1 MLSSARVRALFP
13 RHRKTQNP
21 FFFIENQPPGFE
33 NPHEGLEPEASAA
46 VIIQHVPDGLDLAE
60 KFRLPGRIQEFI
72 REHHGT
78 MVTRYQYVS
87 AVNKAGGD
95 LASVSLERFSYPG
108 PKPLTRETALVMLAD
123 GCEARARSEIPQSEE
138 QVALLVQNVIEDRRT
153 SGQLDF
159 TDLTTRDLK
168 VISEV
173 FSSTMRGFYHPR
185 ILYPKFETPTVPSPG
200 APGSVPTASGDK
212 IEPEEQKPETRAET
226 PARIGQTRPIVVK
239 DKPGTELISRPDPSS
254 PGM

>member
-1 MLSSARVRALFP
+1 
-13 RHRKTQNP
+13 
-21 FFFIENQPPGFE
+21 
-33 NPHEGLEPEASAA
+33 
-46 VIIQHVPDGLDLAE
+46 
-60 KFRLPGRIQEFI
+60 
-72 REHHGT
+72 GT

-87 AVNKAGGD
+87 AVNQAGGD
-95 LASVSLERFSYPG
+95 FASVSLERFTYPG

-138 QVALLVQNVIEDRRT
+138 QVALLVQNVIEERRT
-153 SGQLDF
+153 GGQLDF

-185 ILYPKFETPTVPSPG
+185 ILYPKFEPPTVPS
-200 APGSVPTASGDK
+200 TALRAQSAATGDK
-212 IEPEEQKPETRAET
+212 KDPEEGKPETKAET

-239 DKPGTELISRPDPSS
+239 EKPGPESISRPDPSS